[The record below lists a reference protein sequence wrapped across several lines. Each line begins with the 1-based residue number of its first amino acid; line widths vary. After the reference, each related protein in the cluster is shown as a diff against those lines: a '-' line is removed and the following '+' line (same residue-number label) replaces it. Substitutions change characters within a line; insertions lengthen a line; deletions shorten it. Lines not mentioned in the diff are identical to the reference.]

1 MLGGKQHFIAVD
13 RRYKGRV
20 TRFPRGALDTGAR
33 AHLHSYHV
41 QRHAQ
46 GRADRTT
53 MVRPRL
59 SYSLEAVMHMN
70 SAQRGQGLALRK
82 GYEQVQQDGGVEAAG
97 EGDAPGGGVAPGE
110 HVFEEPGW
118 QINRGLIH
126 RNCLH
131 TNQMW
136 ERACSR

>member
-1 MLGGKQHFIAVD
+1 MLGGEQYFIAV
-13 RRYKGRV
+13 RCRHKGFIARL
-20 TRFPRGALDTGAR
+20 PGGALDAGTGPNLHIN
-33 AHLHSYHV
+33 HL
-41 QRHAQ
+41 QRHPKTL
-46 GRADRTT
+46 ADGAA

-59 SYSLEAVMHMN
+59 GHRLEAVMHMD
-70 SAQRGQGLALRK
+70 STQRGQGLALRK
-82 GYEQVQQDGGVEAAG
+82 GYEQVQQDGGV
-97 EGDAPGGGVAPGE
+97 APGE
-110 HVFEEPGW
+110 HVLEEPGW